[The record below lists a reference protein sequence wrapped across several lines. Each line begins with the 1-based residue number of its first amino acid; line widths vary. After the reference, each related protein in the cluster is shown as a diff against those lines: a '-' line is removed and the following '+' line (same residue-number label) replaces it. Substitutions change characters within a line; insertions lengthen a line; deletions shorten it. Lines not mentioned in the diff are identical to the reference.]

1 MRTSEG
7 FRVCMFLLERVKKRL
22 FSYEERTATRLAT
35 LLDPRFKKEGF
46 QFAFNANKIRTSQ
59 VDAIISLRQY
69 FEYKNMDIGSDSL
82 QFWKVRIKSIIL
94 SF

>member
-1 MRTSEG
+1 
-7 FRVCMFLLERVKKRL
+7 MFLLERVKKR
-22 FSYEERTATRLAT
+22 

-69 FEYKNMDIGSDSL
+69 FEYKNMDIGSDPL